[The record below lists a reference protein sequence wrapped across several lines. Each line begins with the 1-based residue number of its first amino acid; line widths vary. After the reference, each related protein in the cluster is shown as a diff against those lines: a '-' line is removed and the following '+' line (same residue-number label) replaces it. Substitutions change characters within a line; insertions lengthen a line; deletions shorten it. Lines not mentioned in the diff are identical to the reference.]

1 MKRIDRKVFLGT
13 ILVAMLIALSL
24 APTPGCGPGLDP
36 GTDISKDDAL
46 EILVSEIIQPAAEY
60 KALSAFMLSQ
70 PLQSG
75 DVVTSESGE
84 TYTVDRKTWFVFI
97 DDDPMAFFA
106 HDCRYV
112 FINAQT
118 GAYDVVDETW
128 PPEINDHS
136 MWDTAEIG
144 RGNMI
149 TLYSVLDSA
158 VPIAGS
164 AGTGPAGDYGDAP
177 DGQHA
182 YWGVPGRF
190 PTLYDTTNSH
200 FDRPGAH
207 TLNTGEEMLGTH
219 VSVEVDATD
228 PDDPDGVPNLVDAD
242 SDERIFV
249 IIEGTQ
255 AKLAFTVTIASAAPA
270 ATRYVNALIDFDQ
283 DGSWSEGAHGDEWVV
298 VNLEVAVAP
307 GSSETVITSWFPW
320 GTGSDLP
327 SPVWM
332 RLLLAREQVA
342 EALFANVGGWDGSGQ
357 FQYGEVEDYF
367 VFLTDQPALP
377 EYTLWPPPG
386 PPDDPDPPDPEPPG
400 PEIGPCGYAIQYYV
414 LIVSGGDTWK
424 HMVQGTPIAQYA
436 VAAMT
441 GLASE
446 QGYTSMGTLGPGNN
460 SLTEIGQAFDNLAAQ
475 VNCGDRIL
483 IYICGHGYPQG
494 HRLQPDGG
502 IALKDARGKTQE
514 VMTPQHLVALLNK
527 IPACPDQP
535 CPSSSQCCSVTVLLE
550 SCYAGNFN
558 VAGVP
563 GEGRMVVGTSN
574 DTPSWGLIP
583 GGGVYTA
590 AFCNAMRDPDSD
602 TDGDGAVDPTEAHQA
617 AQNAVDEFNA
627 RRGKNQSPWSDEQYC
642 DCVCPCEP
650 GIDADKWVWDEDLD
664 VWADETDASL
674 GDIVSFRLEVENDG
688 ECTSLVE
695 PEIVD
700 VMQDGLQY
708 LAGSSV
714 VFFNGEPLEI
724 EPMLEEGEGVMIL
737 TWHFEDMVLL
747 PGQTIAIEFQAQALV
762 VGPNTNMLM
771 ASAVCAADPEVVV
784 SDEAAA
790 VVTVMEG

>member
-1 MKRIDRKVFLGT
+1 MKHMDKKVFLG
-13 ILVAMLIALSL
+13 IFLAALLIALSL

-46 EILVSEIIQPAAEY
+46 EILVSDIIQPAAEY
-60 KALSAFMLSQ
+60 KELSAFMLSQ
-70 PLQSG
+70 PLQDG

-84 TYTVDRKTWFVFI
+84 TYTIDGKTWFIFI

-112 FINAQT
+112 FIDAQT
-118 GAYDVVDETW
+118 GAYDVVDEMW
-128 PPEINDHS
+128 PPEINDYS
-136 MWDTAEIG
+136 MWDTAELS

-158 VPIAGS
+158 LPIAGS
-164 AGTGPAGDYGDAP
+164 ASTGPAGDYGDAP
-177 DGQHA
+177 DGQDA
-182 YWGVPGRF
+182 YWGVPGSF

-207 TLNTGEEMLGTH
+207 TLNTGEEMLGMH

-255 AKLAFTVTIASAAPA
+255 AKLAFTVTVASTAPA
-270 ATRYVNALIDFDQ
+270 VDRYVNALIDFDQ
-283 DGSWSEGAHGDEWVV
+283 DGSWSEGAQGDEWVV
-298 VNLEVAVAP
+298 VNLEVDVAP

-320 GTGSDLP
+320 GSGSDLP

-332 RLLLAREQVA
+332 RLLLTREQVD
-342 EALFANVGGWDGSGQ
+342 EALFASVGGWDGSGQ

-400 PEIGPCGYAIQYYV
+400 PEEGPCGYNINYYA
-414 LIVSGGDTWK
+414 LIISGGDELK
-424 HMVQGTPIAQYA
+424 HIIQGTPIAQEA
-436 VAAMT
+436 VATMT
-441 GLASE
+441 GLTAE
-446 QGYTSMGTLGPGNN
+446 QGYTLTGTLGPGNN
-460 SLTEIGQAFDNLAAQ
+460 SLSQIGDAFDNLVANA
-475 VNCGDRIL
+475 NCGDRIL
-483 IYICGHGYPQG
+483 IYICGHGYPPD
-494 HRLQPDGG
+494 HRDYPDGG
-502 IALKDARGKTQE
+502 IALKDVRGKTQE
-514 VMTPQHLVALLNK
+514 VMTPQDLGTLLNK

-535 CPSSSQCCSVTVLLE
+535 CPASSQCCSITVLIE
-550 SCYAGNFN
+550 SCYAGHFN

-563 GEGRMVVGTSN
+563 GEGRMVIGTSD
-574 DTPSWGLIP
+574 DTPSWTP
-583 GGGVYTA
+583 YCGGGYTQA
-590 AFCNAMRDPDSD
+590 WARAMRDPASD
-602 TDGDGAVDPTEAHQA
+602 TDGDGAVDPIEAHQA
-617 AQNAVDEFNA
+617 AQNAIDEFNA
-627 RRGKNQSPWSDEQYC
+627 RRGRNQSPWSDEQYC
-642 DCVCPCEP
+642 DCICPCDP
-650 GIDADKWVWDEDLD
+650 SIDADKWVWDQDLGD
-664 VWADETDASL
+664 WADETEASP

-688 ECTSLVE
+688 ECTSLLD

-700 VMQDGLQY
+700 MMQDGLQY
-708 LAGSSV
+708 SEGSSL

-724 EPMLEEGEGVMIL
+724 EPTLEEGEGVTIL
-737 TWHFEDMVLL
+737 TWYFEDMVLL
-747 PGQTIAIEFQAQALV
+747 PGETIAIEFQAQALA
-762 VGPNTNMLM
+762 VGPNTNMFT
-771 ASAVCAADPEVVV
+771 ASALCAADPELVL
-784 SDEAAA
+784 SADAEAL
-790 VVTVMEG
+790 VMVMEG